1 MDEVTTG
8 PCSFSFSVTLHKGM
22 LSVSIKNLKSTPARS
37 SNSAS
42 HQDKK
47 EKESSLFFPPQS
59 SLSLPLILSHF
70 PIQISLKTT
79 VYQIIIYLSLS
90 VHFSPFQKLLIHS
103 ISNLYRYHQAI
114 QRPMNQNGN
123 SLLNSTFFQLPCKE
137 PKFKILELFQLPIT

>member
-1 MDEVTTG
+1 
-8 PCSFSFSVTLHKGM
+8 M
-22 LSVSIKNLKSTPARS
+22 LSVSIKNLKSTQARS

-79 VYQIIIYLSLS
+79 VY
-90 VHFSPFQKLLIHS
+90 
-103 ISNLYRYHQAI
+103 
-114 QRPMNQNGN
+114 
-123 SLLNSTFFQLPCKE
+123 
-137 PKFKILELFQLPIT
+137 